1 MQEERDPEPDEGR
14 KRDRQGGEVKRIGER
29 LDDRGI
35 FEHEAVIIET
45 REPASH
51 ADPHILKAQ
60 IADIEER
67 NDAERDDQ
75 DDRRR
80 VEGP

>member
-1 MQEERDPEPDEGR
+1 MQEERDSEPDKGR
-14 KRDRQGGEVKRIGER
+14 KRDRQDREVKRIGER

-35 FEHEAVIIET
+35 FEHEAVIVET

-67 NDAERDDQ
+67 NDAERNDQ

-80 VEGP
+80 VESP